1 MTEAEAD
8 ITELPSSP
16 GARLRREREARG
28 LTQQQAAEQLTLDVS
43 VVTALEAND
52 FAALGAPVFAK
63 GHLRRYA
70 GMLDLPADDIL
81 GGYERS
87 KGQPEQPTLVP
98 RSRVEMMPVRNPPKW
113 PWVLG
118 GGVAFLFAA
127 AIAAY
132 VSANGLHLPWSADSQ
147 SDAESPAADA
157 APTENPAIVART
169 GSATTPVSGAP
180 AGNAAAAMPAAPTA
194 TAAVPAGQ
202 VSLQLR
208 FTADSWVE
216 VYDGTGKAVLYDLGK
231 GSSERAVTAVAPL
244 SVTIGNAPAV
254 SIAVNGRPVKPP
266 ALPPGQT
273 VARFSVGPDG
283 ALR

>member
-1 MTEAEAD
+1 MTEAEAET
-8 ITELPSSP
+8 TELPSSP

-28 LTQQQAAEQLTLDVS
+28 LSQQQAAEQLTLDVS
-43 VVTALEAND
+43 VVVALEAND
-52 FAALGAPVFAK
+52 FATLGAPVFAR

-81 GGYERS
+81 GGYQRS

-98 RSRVEMMPVRNPPKW
+98 RSRSEMLPVRGPPKW

-132 VSANGLHLPWSADSQ
+132 LSANGLHLPWSADSQ
-147 SDAESPAADA
+147 SDAGSAAANAPPAVSRAVVPDAPAANTPTNGARA
-157 APTENPAIVART
+157 AGEATLA
-169 GSATTPVSGAP
+169 SAAS
-180 AGNAAAAMPAAPTA
+180 
-194 TAAVPAGQ
+194 AAVPAGQ
-202 VSLQLR
+202 VSLLMR
-208 FTADSWVE
+208 FAADSWVE
-216 VYDGTGKAVLYDLGK
+216 IFDGNGKIVLYDLSKRG
-231 GSSERAVTAVAPL
+231 SERKVTAVAPL

-254 SIAVNGRPVKPP
+254 SVAVNGRAVTLP
-266 ALPPGQT
+266 ALPAGQT

>member
-1 MTEAEAD
+1 MTEEEAD

-147 SDAESPAADA
+147 SDAESLAADA
-157 APTENPAIVART
+157 APTENPAIVAQTR
-169 GSATTPVSGAP
+169 SATTPASGAP
-180 AGNAAAAMPAAPTA
+180 AGCRMASHTFQIHRMPGMINQAGCLNQAAMAR
-194 TAAVPAGQ
+194 AVPTVKNMASPRRYCREKTCPSPGTNKESNPASMDRRAG
-202 VSLQLR
+202 V
-208 FTADSWVE
+208 
-216 VYDGTGKAVLYDLGK
+216 
-231 GSSERAVTAVAPL
+231 
-244 SVTIGNAPAV
+244 
-254 SIAVNGRPVKPP
+254 
-266 ALPPGQT
+266 
-273 VARFSVGPDG
+273 
-283 ALR
+283 